1 MPGRLP
7 QLTAQTLT
15 WLARLFWR
23 YPPRSASE
31 RLTRLAAVALIAAGI
46 LCLCLSGAI
55 VTGWW
60 QGTLQAFGV
69 GFTVGGVVDV
79 LAISGLNLVIRYED
93 ERWQESRRENNR
105 KAEELLQSW
114 RDPGTPNEILDQGDQ
129 AQRLLWASGGMEPQ
143 FRARLEEI
151 ARRALPYRLAPTPPS
166 SRLRKPG
173 GSLPGAPPGQPIPT
187 KEGPAMTTEEPP

>member
-7 QLTAQTLT
+7 QRTAQMLA

-31 RLTRLAAVALIAAGI
+31 QLTRLAAIALIAVGI

-79 LAISGLNLVIRYED
+79 LAISGLNQVIKYED
-93 ERWQESRRENNR
+93 ERLQESRRENNR

-114 RDPGTPNEILDQGDQ
+114 GDPGTPKEILDQGDQ
-129 AQRLLWASGGMEPQ
+129 AQRLLWASGGVDPQ
-143 FRARLEEI
+143 FRAHLEKI
-151 ARRALPYRLAPTPPS
+151 AARALPYRLAPAPPLW
-166 SRLRKPG
+166 RLRKPG
-173 GSLPGAPPGQPIPT
+173 GSRPGDPPGQPIPT
-187 KEGPAMTTEEPP
+187 KEGPDTTTEEPS

>member
-1 MPGRLP
+1 ML
-7 QLTAQTLT
+7 A

-31 RLTRLAAVALIAAGI
+31 QLTRLAAIALIAVGI

-79 LAISGLNLVIRYED
+79 LAISGLNQVIKYED
-93 ERWQESRRENNR
+93 ERLQESRRENNR

-114 RDPGTPNEILDQGDQ
+114 GDPGTPKEILDQGDQ
-129 AQRLLWASGGMEPQ
+129 AQRLLWASGGVDPQ
-143 FRARLEEI
+143 FRAHLEKI
-151 ARRALPYRLAPTPPS
+151 AARALPYRLAPAPPLW
-166 SRLRKPG
+166 RLRKPG
-173 GSLPGAPPGQPIPT
+173 GSRPGDPPGQPIPT
-187 KEGPAMTTEEPP
+187 KEGPDTTTEEPS